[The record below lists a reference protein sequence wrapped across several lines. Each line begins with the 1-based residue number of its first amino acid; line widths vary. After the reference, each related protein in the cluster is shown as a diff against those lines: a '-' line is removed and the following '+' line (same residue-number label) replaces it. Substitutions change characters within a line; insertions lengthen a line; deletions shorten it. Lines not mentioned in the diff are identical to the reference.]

1 MIRLILFLP
10 VIFFSIVLSA
20 QELTI
25 THGKPLQEKL
35 NYYDLSRTSYD
46 TVSHTAYDAT
56 LLGDNLQIEIFKDY
70 VTSTAR
76 IDDFSVRKFPGETTV
91 LPRDFLNVGR
101 KFYMTYLVRR
111 GLEGTVYAKELNPD
125 LSPAGQAKVL
135 ATFPVTKVN
144 DLFGIY
150 ASKDAKQLLLVR
162 EGLGKILVKSFD
174 ESLVNVWSK
183 EIEIQTTELVIE
195 AVGLNGNGDLYL
207 GGHYFKK
214 GKQVDHFAIAYSMKT
229 QQLQTTYFPMDEGL
243 ELFNFN
249 MSALQNG
256 EPLVA
261 CMYSKKRERGYRLYK
276 IEEGTLKFNQFA
288 TRPLS
293 DEFKSTIRLGYK
305 DETLHVTDIATL
317 KNGNVILL
325 IEGNVYHQGEDF
337 KSKYGNFKTHP
348 TYYASPTNVICINPT
363 GTPAWDKTVRKF
375 QQQASVSYFL
385 GHYFFHGNNKVYV
398 VYNDVN
404 ENFNLNPFA
413 PQKGWVL
420 KEKNMYVAIAEID
433 EHGNAKKLNLVSKN
447 PTEVSYF
454 MVDKTMALQDYS
466 YRFKLITARG
476 THYSILKV
484 NP

>member
-10 VIFFSIVLSA
+10 VIFFSVVLSA

-35 NYYDLSRTSYD
+35 DYYDLSHTSYD
-46 TVSHTAYDAT
+46 TVSHTAYEAT

-70 VTSTAR
+70 VTSATR

-101 KFYMTYLVRR
+101 KFFMTYLVRR
-111 GLEGTVYAKELNPD
+111 GSEGTVYAKELNPD
-125 LSPAGQAKVL
+125 LSPAGQAKIL

-144 DLFGIY
+144 DLFRIY
-150 ASKDAKQLLLVR
+150 ASKDAKQLLVVR

-183 EIEIQTTELVIE
+183 EIEIQTIGLVIE

-207 GGHYFKK
+207 GGHYDKK
-214 GKQVDHFAIAYSMKT
+214 GKQVDHFAIVYSIKT
-229 QQLQTTYFPMDEGL
+229 QQLQTTCFPLDEGI

-249 MSALQNG
+249 MRALENG

-276 IEEGTLKFNQFA
+276 IEEGTLQFGLFA

-293 DEFKSTIRLGYK
+293 DEFKSTISVGYK

-325 IEGNVYHQGEDF
+325 IEGNVYHERADYGTY
-337 KSKYGNFKTHP
+337 SKANP

-375 QQQASVSYFL
+375 QQQASASYFL
-385 GHYFFHGNNKVYV
+385 GHYFFHGNNKLYV

-433 EHGNAKKLNLVSKN
+433 ERGNAKKLNLVSKN
-447 PTEVSYF
+447 PKEVSYF
-454 MVDKTMALQDYS
+454 MVDKTTALQAHS
-466 YRFKLITARG
+466 YRFKLITPKG